1 MNSTH
6 YVTGRELAELTGWGQ
21 NTVRLRCRKAKVP
34 KVMHK
39 TTWMYDS
46 EKALE
51 ALRDPDP
58 STLKIAPDGYI
69 SIDDL
74 VKLTGWHPGTIKIRC
89 RKANVPTIKRKDAKQ
104 RVYYFFKRDKAFAEL
119 HTPDT
124 ASNYIVPDGYI
135 SLPDLAELAE
145 CCKDTAHARLKR
157 AGVPFK
163 RIPRAVKPGRPAGGQ
178 LMYIFPQKE
187 ALEAALQ

>member
-21 NTVRLRCRKAKVP
+21 NTVRL
-34 KVMHK
+34 
-39 TTWMYDS
+39 
-46 EKALE
+46 
-51 ALRDPDP
+51 
-58 STLKIAPDGYI
+58 
-69 SIDDL
+69 
-74 VKLTGWHPGTIKIRC
+74 RC

-124 ASNYIVPDGYI
+124 ASTYIVPDGYI

-145 CCKDTAHARLKR
+145 CSKDVAHARLKR
-157 AGVPFK
+157 AGVEGK
-163 RIPRAVKPGRPAGGQ
+163 LVPRQTKAGGKQ
-178 LMYIFPQKE
+178 GGRKMYIFPQKE
-187 ALEAALQ
+187 ALEAVLQ

>member
-1 MNSTH
+1 MNSTR

-39 TTWMYDS
+39 TTWMYDR

-69 SIDDL
+69 SIDNL

-89 RKANVPTIKRKDAKQ
+89 RKANVLAIKRKDAKQ

-124 ASNYIVPDGYI
+124 ASTYIVPDGYI

-145 CCKDTAHARLKR
+145 CSKDVAHARLKR
-157 AGVPFK
+157 AGVEGK
-163 RIPRAVKPGRPAGGQ
+163 LVPRLTKAGGKQ
-178 LMYIFPQKE
+178 GGRKMYIFPQKE
-187 ALEAALQ
+187 ALETVLQ